1 MSGRTFLFQV
11 CDSVDDTEISYDW
24 SKETDEGDDQRSRS
38 QMKENE
44 QLPRRLV
51 FHLPCL
57 WMLEWVADSLLL
69 CGSNSTIVISVLFFA
84 TQKLLQGR
92 H

>member
-1 MSGRTFLFQV
+1 
-11 CDSVDDTEISYDW
+11 
-24 SKETDEGDDQRSRS
+24 
-38 QMKENE
+38 MKENE